1 VPQKRTYTDEQLT
14 DAVANATC
22 WADVKEALGMRRQG
36 HSTWLQRNAARL
48 GLDTS
53 HLAEN
58 RRSAVP
64 VPRTDLPFKECPTHK
79 IRGRVGAS
87 IAMQWFLSHGYM
99 VSIPVE
105 TTTYDLVVESDDGLK
120 RVQVKTTQR
129 MNARVPM
136 LSRSHDRFTR
146 LPLG

>member
-1 VPQKRTYTDEQLT
+1 LSVWVRMLDCVPQKRTYTDQQLT
-14 DAVANATC
+14 EAVANSTC

-48 GLDTS
+48 DLDMGHFTDY
-53 HLAEN
+53 

-64 VPRTDLPFKECPTHK
+64 LSRADLPFKECPNHRV
-79 IRGRVGAS
+79 RGRVGAS

-105 TTTYDLVVESDDGLK
+105 ATTYEV
-120 RVQVKTTQR
+120 TQAKIPPS
-129 MNARVPM
+129 NPFSA
-136 LSRSHDRFTR
+136 
-146 LPLG
+146 